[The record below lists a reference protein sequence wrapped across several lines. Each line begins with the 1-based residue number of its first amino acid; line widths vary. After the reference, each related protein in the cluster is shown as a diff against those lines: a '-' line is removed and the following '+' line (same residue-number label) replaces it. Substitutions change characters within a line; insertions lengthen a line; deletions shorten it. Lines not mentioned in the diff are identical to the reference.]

1 MLYFKI
7 FFIIISFLNPK
18 HESHVLD
25 MVQSRPEYS
34 IMPCLMWCNKKT
46 RQNRKIQRA
55 EKKIFF
61 SQAAESAFT
70 GANIN
75 NVQHLQQPK

>member
-1 MLYFKI
+1 
-7 FFIIISFLNPK
+7 
-18 HESHVLD
+18 
-25 MVQSRPEYS
+25 
-34 IMPCLMWCNKKT
+34 MWYNKKT